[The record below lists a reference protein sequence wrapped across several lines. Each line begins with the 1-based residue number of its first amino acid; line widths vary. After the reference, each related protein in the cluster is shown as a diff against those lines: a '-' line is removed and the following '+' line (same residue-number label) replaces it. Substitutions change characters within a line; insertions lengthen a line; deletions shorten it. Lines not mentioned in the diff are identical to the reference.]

1 MPPSETFTWSD
12 LEPHLWLLVAVGV
25 CLPFTFVGLW
35 RAVRW
40 WLSGRPLPLPLDGA
54 FPAVR
59 WPAWYGLA
67 LFGAMLCLM
76 FLVQM
81 LYMAAEKWLL
91 PWKPFGGA
99 DVASPGVFLAQILP
113 PLFGLWVVSRFG
125 RGAAATVG
133 IRSGRVGFG
142 LIHGLVALAV
152 ILPICMVALLAGAL
166 ALRLVGVP
174 IEPHPILE
182 RLQASGSPALLVATL
197 VQASVL
203 APLAEEFIYRGVLMM
218 SLLRR
223 IGPAWAIAASSAI
236 FAVLHFPVEPHSVL
250 ALFLLGAALG
260 YVTYRTRSLMP
271 AVIAHSAFNTLM
283 VLGTF
288 FAEA

>member
-1 MPPSETFTWSD
+1 M
-12 LEPHLWLLVAVGV
+12 
-25 CLPFTFVGLW
+25 
-35 RAVRW
+35 
-40 WLSGRPLPLPLDGA
+40 
-54 FPAVR
+54 
-59 WPAWYGLA
+59 
-67 LFGAMLCLM
+67 
-76 FLVQM
+76 
-81 LYMAAEKWLL
+81 
-91 PWKPFGGA
+91 
-99 DVASPGVFLAQILP
+99 
-113 PLFGLWVVSRFG
+113 
-125 RGAAATVG
+125 
-133 IRSGRVGFG
+133 
-142 LIHGLVALAV
+142 
-152 ILPICMVALLAGAL
+152 
-166 ALRLVGVP
+166 P

-236 FAVLHFPVEPHSVL
+236 FALVHFRAEPQSVP

-260 YVTYRTRSLMP
+260 YVTYRTRSLVP